1 MRYRS
6 LNSFV
11 LHEAN
16 CLDDELSCSWVN
28 GIFPAVTGAS
38 DSEGDR
44 HPILDQINW
53 LISKLMHIVALNQR
67 VFMRY

>member
-1 MRYRS
+1 MRYG
-6 LNSFV
+6 SFEIFF
-11 LHEAN
+11 LHGVKCMDYEI
-16 CLDDELSCSWVN
+16 SCSWVN
-28 GIFPAVTGAS
+28 GIFPAVTSAK